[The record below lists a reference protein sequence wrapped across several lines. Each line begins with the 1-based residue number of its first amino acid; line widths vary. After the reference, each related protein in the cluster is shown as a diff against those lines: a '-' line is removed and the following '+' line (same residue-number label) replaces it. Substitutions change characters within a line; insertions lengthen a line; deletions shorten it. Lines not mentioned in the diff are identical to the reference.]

1 MKMKKRSY
9 TLKKRAESQAE
20 TRQRIVEAAV
30 ELHRDVGPL
39 KTSFSMVAERAGVQ
53 RHTLYAH
60 FPDDRSLFM
69 ACSGHNMEQN
79 PMPDAEAWRKIPD
92 SWERLRTALG
102 ELYAY
107 YAKNEKMTAAVLR
120 DVEVS
125 PVLQEI
131 AKIRRAPVVK
141 SYVEV
146 LGEKLSAKQKPMLAL
161 ALSFYTWRTLAREGG
176 LTPAAA
182 AGQIEQA
189 IAASK

>member
-1 MKMKKRSY
+1 
-9 TLKKRAESQAE
+9 
-20 TRQRIVEAAV
+20 
-30 ELHRDVGPL
+30 
-39 KTSFSMVAERAGVQ
+39 
-53 RHTLYAH
+53 
-60 FPDDRSLFM
+60 
-69 ACSGHNMEQN
+69 
-79 PMPDAEAWRKIPD
+79 MPDAEAWRKIPD

-182 AGQIEQA
+182 AGQIAQA

>member
-1 MKMKKRSY
+1 MKKRSY

-92 SWERLRTALG
+92 GGERLRAALA
-102 ELYAY
+102 ELYVY

-131 AKIRRAPVVK
+131 AKIRRTPFIKA
-141 SYVEV
+141 YLEV
-146 LGEKLSAKQKPMLAL
+146 LGEKLTAKQKPMLAL
-161 ALSFYTWRTLAREGG
+161 ALGFHTWRTLAREGG
-176 LTPAAA
+176 LTSAAA
-182 AGQIEQA
+182 AAQMAQA
-189 IAASK
+189 ITATK